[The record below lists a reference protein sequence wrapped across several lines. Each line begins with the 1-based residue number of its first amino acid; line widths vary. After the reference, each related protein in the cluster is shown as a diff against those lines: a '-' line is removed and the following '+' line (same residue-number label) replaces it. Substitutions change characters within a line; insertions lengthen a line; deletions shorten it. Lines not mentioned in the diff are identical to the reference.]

1 MASKF
6 SMRSAIEEINRGKN
20 LMNLLYPHLQQHTEA
35 TELSKGIQ
43 QAFESA
49 LAILKEA
56 EPKIVSGKKR
66 RRPEVNSDDRK
77 EGGQKRKKS
86 IDSRTIITPAPY
98 DDGHQWRK
106 YGQKKIHNSKH
117 PRSYYR
123 CTHSDDQKC
132 QATKLVQQEDDDSQL
147 FKVIYSNK
155 HTCNDTMLDNSP
167 QIIVTSP
174 SKESNFFIFESKSSY
189 SKSNNISKK
198 DHKDSSEEKC
208 SLESE
213 ICSSLTMNSAMKEK
227 TEEDSSITSIF
238 SDFPSSPSSQHDPC
252 GINFDDIDDILNL
265 IV

>member
-77 EGGQKRKKS
+77 EGGQKRK
-86 IDSRTIITPAPY
+86 
-98 DDGHQWRK
+98 
-106 YGQKKIHNSKH
+106 
-117 PRSYYR
+117 SYYR